1 MSHTYNVKFPI
12 YTIFIFYYTQYI
24 YLCLL
29 YVLKLIFVY
38 IEQNPM
44 SVCPSKQ
51 DLYLLRD
58 IEPDPFL
65 VWSIDNNHC
74 VTQCH

>member
-1 MSHTYNVKFPI
+1 MSM
-12 YTIFIFYYTQYI
+12 
-24 YLCLL
+24 L
-29 YVLKLIFVY
+29 YVLKFIFVY

-44 SVCPSKQ
+44 FVCPSKQ

-58 IEPDPFL
+58 IQPNLFL
-65 VWSIDNNHC
+65 EWSSDYNHC